1 MIILK
6 WVGDGKMLI
15 PGFPPRDLTEDDLQK
30 QLKHNR
36 TAKNVD
42 ELKKQ
47 LIGTGLYEAV
57 KQSKKQVKDG
67 NN

>member
-6 WVGDGKMLI
+6 WVGDGKLLI
-15 PGFPPRDLTEDDLQK
+15 PGFAPRDLSTDDIEK

-36 TAKNVD
+36 TAKDAD

-57 KQSKKQVKDG
+57 KQSKKVKDG